1 MATTKQLDY
10 ANALLGWHDD
20 RGTLEDV
27 ILDLK
32 PDLGENEDIS
42 DWFKRLS
49 TEEMSK
55 VITNFKDDLRV
66 KEKK

>member
-1 MATTKQLDY
+1 MATSKQLDY
-10 ANALLGWHDD
+10 ANALLGWLEEK
-20 RGTLEDV
+20 GTLEDA

-32 PDLGENEDIS
+32 PDLGETEDIS

-55 VITNFKDDLRV
+55 VITNL
-66 KEKK
+66 KESLNSK

>member
-1 MATTKQLDY
+1 MATTKQLAY
-10 ANALLGWHDD
+10 ADALLGWLEEK
-20 RGTLEDV
+20 GTLEDA
-27 ILDLK
+27 IIDLK

-55 VITNFKDDLRV
+55 VITNL
-66 KEKK
+66 KEALNSK

>member
-10 ANALLGWHDD
+10 ANALLGWLEEK
-20 RGTLEDV
+20 GTLEDAIV
-27 ILDLK
+27 DLK

-55 VITNFKDDLRV
+55 VITNL
-66 KEKK
+66 KEALNSK